1 MAASGI
7 AVSYIDLDIETKLAI
22 IGLVFLL
29 TVQLQFII
37 SRTHKKGG
45 RSQNLTTGK
54 KSAAAK
60 KESLVSDQSG
70 SPDQAIDPSVFSRF
84 QKNLTQS
91 SKSGLRKSEGEND
104 VILSLSSKSKTKLQ
118 EKRTETPKAPPQKS
132 KPGLPA
138 ARKKSPGKPERNI
151 KEKISVAS
159 IGTMFD
165 DIKETPEVS
174 SGKVDPVKLP
184 PKKLTNLS
192 LPSNSNEQ
200 TRETEGP
207 KMAPPLTSQEAL
219 TSSDFEADESGTKD
233 AAEITLSM
241 AQSYYQKKEYD
252 KSLSALSQ
260 FFDSPVEMEVPADM
274 IVKLTL
280 LKGDCE
286 FDLDQH
292 EKASK
297 TQQELFTN
305 YVDKQHPQHLELLE
319 QIVKRY
325 VEADQQQYAVHFLFT
340 TLNEFRQLH
349 KFDKMDEIYTEIET
363 AYHQLEDWPRL
374 TQTYQNHLAIKKT
387 IKDFT
392 GQLDILDHLG
402 KLLYD
407 QGDDEGSRKCYEQR
421 LTIENQMEKT

>member
-1 MAASGI
+1 MAAAGL
-7 AVSYIDLDIETKLAI
+7 AVSYTNWELETKLAI
-22 IGLVFLL
+22 IGLIFLL

-37 SRTHKKGG
+37 SRTHKKGA
-45 RSQNLTTGK
+45 RP
-54 KSAAAK
+54 KSRPSRKLSTARK
-60 KESLVSDQSG
+60 KESLAKGQIDSSDK
-70 SPDQAIDPSVFSRF
+70 AIDPSVFSKF

-91 SKSGLRKSEGEND
+91 SASGMGKPDEEND
-104 VILSLSSKSKTKLQ
+104 VILSLSSKSKTKLK
-118 EKRTETPKAPPQKS
+118 EKTSTSPQSAPLK
-132 KPGLPA
+132 KKVALPPA
-138 ARKKSPGKPERNI
+138 SKKSVAKPERDI
-151 KEKISVAS
+151 KDKIRVAP
-159 IGTMFD
+159 IGGMFD

-184 PKKLTNLS
+184 PKKLDKLS
-192 LPSNSNEQ
+192 LPSDTNKHPDADEPS
-200 TRETEGP
+200 
-207 KMAPPLTSQEAL
+207 MAPPLTSQEIL
-219 TSSDFEADESGTKD
+219 TSSDFEADGSGTKD

-241 AQSYYQKKEYD
+241 AQNYYQKNEYE
-252 KSLSALSQ
+252 KSLSALRQ
-260 FFDSPVEMEVPADM
+260 FFNAPGQKPVHEDM
-274 IVKLTL
+274 MVKLTL

-286 FDLDQH
+286 FDLDQY

-297 TQQELFTN
+297 TQQALFAT

-319 QIVKRY
+319 QIVQRY
-325 VEADQQQYAVHFLFT
+325 VDAQQQQHAVHFLFT

-349 KFDKMDEIYTEIET
+349 EFDKMDEIYAEIET

-387 IKDFT
+387 LKDFG

-421 LTIENQMEKT
+421 LSIENQMEKP